1 MKKIMVIL
9 MCLLA
14 LSTQA
19 QTRQQRN
26 AAFDRMNSAMRGN
39 YVSDADVMRWGG
51 FAAVVAG
58 TAVIIAHQFEGNEAW
73 KYAKQGQSGW
83 FYKPYMKQGTR
94 PFMIPIGVTFIIGGT
109 ATIMRNVR

>member
-1 MKKIMVIL
+1 MKKIMVML

-14 LSTQA
+14 LSSQA

-26 AAFDRMNSAMRGN
+26 AAFDRMSSAMRGN

-58 TAVIIAHQFEGNEAW
+58 TAIIIAHQFEGNEAW
-73 KYAKQGQSGW
+73 KHASPGGGWYHDPYLKQS
-83 FYKPYMKQGTR
+83 TR

-109 ATIMRNVR
+109 ATVMRNVR

>member
-58 TAVIIAHQFEGNEAW
+58 TAIIIAHQFEGNEAW
-73 KYAKQGQSGW
+73 KHAKQGGGW
-83 FYKPYMKQGTR
+83 YYDPYFKQGTR

>member
-1 MKKIMVIL
+1 

-26 AAFDRMNSAMRGN
+26 AAFDRMNAHMRGN
-39 YVSDADVMRWGG
+39 YVSDADIMRWGG

-58 TAVIIAHQFEGNEAW
+58 TAIIIAHQFEGNEAW
-73 KYAKQGQSGW
+73 KHAKQGGGW
-83 FYKPYMKQGTR
+83 YYDPYFKQGTR

-109 ATIMRNVR
+109 ATIMRNIR

>member
-1 MKKIMVIL
+1 ML

-14 LSTQA
+14 LSSQA
-19 QTRQQRN
+19 QTRSQKM
-26 AAFDRMNSAMRGN
+26 ASFDRMNSAMRRN
-39 YVSDADVMRWGG
+39 YVSPADDMRWSG

-58 TAVIIAHQFEGNEAW
+58 TAIIIAHQFEGNEAW
-73 KYAKQGQSGW
+73 KHAKKGGGWYYDPYFKQS
-83 FYKPYMKQGTR
+83 TR

>member
-1 MKKIMVIL
+1 

-14 LSTQA
+14 LSSQA

-26 AAFDRMNSAMRGN
+26 ATFDRMSSAMRGN
-39 YVSDADVMRWGG
+39 YVSDADVMRQGG
-51 FAAVVAG
+51 IAAVIAG
-58 TAVIIAHQFEGNEAW
+58 TAIIIAHQFEGNEAW
-73 KYAKQGQSGW
+73 KYAKQGGGWYYDPYLKQS
-83 FYKPYMKQGTR
+83 TR